1 MLMIVLRFAH
11 VFFGALWVGM
21 MVFQVFFLGPSLAEA
36 GPDGGKVMG
45 GIMRRRLPM
54 IMPLLGLIVIASG
67 IWMMSRDSGGNMG
80 AFMDTAMGKAL
91 GWGGL
96 SAILAFLIGVVA
108 MRPLMMRMMKV
119 TAALPST
126 PPQDRPARTAEL
138 ERLRTRADVL
148 AKVVVVM
155 MLFTLAAMAVARYL

>member
-21 MVFQVFFLGPSLAEA
+21 MAFQAFFLGPAVADA

-45 GIMRRRLPM
+45 GLMRRGLPVV
-54 IMPLLGLIVIASG
+54 MPLMGLIVIISG
-67 IWMMSRDSGGNMG
+67 LWMFQRDSGGNMG
-80 AFMDTAMGKAL
+80 AFMDTAVGKAF

-108 MRPLMMRMMKV
+108 MRPLMMRMAKLGESM
-119 TAALPST
+119 TT
-126 PPQDRPARTAEL
+126 IPPQDRPAQAAEL
-138 ERLRTRADVL
+138 QRLRARSSVL
-148 AKVVVVM
+148 AHIVVGL
-155 MLFTLAAMAVARYL
+155 MLLTLAAMGVARYL